1 MSPRL
6 LDIKAA
12 VAYLRDIGAT
22 AATTNF
28 VRNLI
33 NTAQVPHIRIGKKFF
48 VSREAIDTWIDK
60 HERRRSL

>member
-1 MSPRL
+1 MRL

-22 AATTNF
+22 AATVNF

-33 NTAQVPHIRIGKKFF
+33 NTGQVAHIRIGKKFF
-48 VSREAIDTWIDK
+48 ISREAIDGWLDK
-60 HERRRSL
+60 HERRGRK